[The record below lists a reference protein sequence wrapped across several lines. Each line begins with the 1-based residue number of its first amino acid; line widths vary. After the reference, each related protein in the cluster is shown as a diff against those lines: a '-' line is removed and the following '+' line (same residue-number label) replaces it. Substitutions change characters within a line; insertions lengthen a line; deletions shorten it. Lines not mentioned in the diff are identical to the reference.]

1 MTKVA
6 KDKRVIRRGK
16 RFTFRY
22 RCPADT
28 NDLKRD
34 GKSLKITLTD
44 PRVRD
49 ILGVDLSLD
58 LNGTQINTL
67 KGILQ
72 EAGEI

>member
-1 MTKVA
+1 MI
-6 KDKRVIRRGK
+6 KDKRVTRKGK

-22 RCPADT
+22 HCPTDS

-49 ILGVDLSLD
+49 VLGVDLSLD

-67 KGILQ
+67 KGILM